1 MPLAWLA
8 FSIIYLLFALSIEP
22 RRMPADRE
30 GWDPGSNAIPV
41 GIGYVMVAVS
51 AYLVV
56 TDRRKPAKAAP
67 AAEETVGK
75 GAGGRKDTGHR
86 ESAAQPPATA
96 QSPPVGEVPDVKALI
111 LLTIATTVLYIM
123 VFRVAGFVVSTTVL
137 MLTLTYFYLRQRVR
151 LAYLGEYLRS
161 LGGALVTN
169 VLLYSLGRWII
180 RWTQYFGRTW
190 GVELLRNR
198 LFTALLALAAW
209 AVIVAPI
216 YLVIRRRRLWTDSTG
231 TRAALAACITT
242 LGLYLVFQQIFR
254 VALPGGFIA
263 W

>member
-41 GIGYVMVAVS
+41 GIGYVMVAAS
-51 AYLVV
+51 AYLVI
-56 TDRRKPAKAAP
+56 TDRRKPVKKAAS
-67 AAEETVGK
+67 GK
-75 GAGGRKDTGHR
+75 K
-86 ESAAQPPATA
+86 ESVADALPTTEA
-96 QSPPVGEVPDVKALI
+96 PDVKALI
-111 LLTIATTVLYIM
+111 LLTIGTTVFYILL
-123 VFRVAGFVVSTTVL
+123 FRVAGFVISTTVL

-151 LAYLGEYLRS
+151 VAHLGEYLRS
-161 LGGALVTN
+161 LGGALLTN

-209 AVIVAPI
+209 ALIVAPI
-216 YLVIRRRRLWTDSTG
+216 YIVIRRRKLWTDSSG

-254 VALPGGFIA
+254 VSLPGGFIA

>member
-51 AYLVV
+51 AYLVI
-56 TDRRKPAKAAP
+56 TDRRKPAKAVSAGETRVAKEGAASEGVAKEGAAGAVP
-67 AAEETVGK
+67 AA
-75 GAGGRKDTGHR
+75 
-86 ESAAQPPATA
+86 
-96 QSPPVGEVPDVKALI
+96 EVPDVKALI
-111 LLTIATTVLYIM
+111 LLTIGTTVLYIM
-123 VFRVAGFVVSTTVL
+123 VFRVAGFVISTTVL

-161 LGGALVTN
+161 LGGALITN

-198 LFTALLALAAW
+198 LFTAVLALAAW
-209 AVIVAPI
+209 AVIVVPI
-216 YLVIRRRRLWTDSTG
+216 YLVIRHRKLWTDSSG